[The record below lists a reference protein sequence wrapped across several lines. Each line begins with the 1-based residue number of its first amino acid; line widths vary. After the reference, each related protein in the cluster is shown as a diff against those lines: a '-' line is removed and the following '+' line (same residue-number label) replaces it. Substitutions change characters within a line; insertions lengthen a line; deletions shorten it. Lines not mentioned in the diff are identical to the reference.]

1 MVNKNLEAFLNMLA
15 WAEIGT
21 EMLAASDHGYNI
33 LVGSLPGRMKLFTD
47 YSDHPRKMM
56 RLTPT
61 VHSTAA
67 GRYQILMRTY
77 DHYRVLLKLP
87 DFSPSSQDAIAVQ
100 LIKERRALQDIYD
113 GKIVQATHKVRTA
126 WASLPDSPYGQPTRR
141 VEPLILSYRA
151 AGGTLA

>member
-1 MVNKNLEAFLNMLA
+1 MNKNLEAFLCIIA
-15 WAEIGT
+15 WEEIGP
-21 EMLAASDHGYNI
+21 EMLADPRTDLGYKVI
-33 LVGSLPGRMKLFTD
+33 VGSLPGKLHLFQD
-47 YSDHPRKMM
+47 YSDHPRIYVEAMD
-56 RLTPT
+56 
-61 VHSTAA
+61 STAA
-67 GRYQILMRTY
+67 GRYQILKRNY
-77 DHYRVLLKLP
+77 DHYKPILNLS

>member
-1 MVNKNLEAFLNMLA
+1 MVNKNLEAFLCMIA
-15 WAEIGT
+15 WAEIGP
-21 EMLAASDHGYNI
+21 EMLAASDQGYNI

-61 VHSTAA
+61 LRSTAA

-77 DHYRVLLKLP
+77 DHYRALLELP
-87 DFSPSSQDAIAVQ
+87 DFSPSSQDVIAVQ

-113 GKIVQATHKVRTA
+113 GKIISAIHKVKNI
-126 WASLPDSPYGQPTRR
+126 WASLPGAGYSQREHR
-141 VEPLILSYRA
+141 IKPLIITYRA